1 MLHFQPMQNNL
12 NKMRKEAGYTQVQ
25 LAEMLGIATGNI
37 SNWETGKLALNRK
50 RVEQLARILNCTE
63 AEIWGYEVA
72 GSPIPIIDWVSAG
85 AFSQSDTL
93 NGSSQDAMGSLLY
106 DGKPNGM
113 FALKVQG
120 GSMNRMAPEGSYIII
135 DSNDRDLIDGKPY
148 VFSNVTTDETTFKL
162 YKKDPVRLEPHST
175 ENGYETI
182 KITSPRENDEWR
194 IIGRVI
200 EIRIPT

>member
-1 MLHFQPMQNNL
+1 MLHFAIMQNNL
-12 NKMRKEAGYTQVQ
+12 KKMRKAAGYTQEQ
-25 LAEMLGIATGNI
+25 LANILGIATGNI

-50 RVEQLARILNCTE
+50 RVEQLARLLNCSE
-63 AEIWGYEVA
+63 AEIWGYEVS
-72 GSPIPIIDWVSAG
+72 GTPIPIIDWVSAG

-93 NGSSQDAMGSLLY
+93 NGSSQDSIGTLLY

-120 GSMNRMAPEGSYIII
+120 GSMNRMAPEGSYIIV

-148 VFSNVTTDETTFKL
+148 VFSNVSTEETTFKL
-162 YKKDPVRLEPHST
+162 YKKDPTRLEPYST
-175 ENGYETI
+175 ETGYETI
-182 KITSPRENDEWR
+182 KITSPRQNDEWR
-194 IIGRVI
+194 VVGRVR